1 MSSCVVPSIE
11 SIITGAIDF
20 EGSSINFI
28 GNVSFEGNHAVATV
42 GKGQLEDYLQAIQ
55 GVV

>member
-1 MSSCVVPSIE
+1 MSSCVVPS
-11 SIITGAIDF
+11 F

-28 GNVSFEGNHAVATV
+28 GNVSFEGNHAVTTG
-42 GKGQLEDYLQAIQ
+42 GKGQFEDCLQAIQ